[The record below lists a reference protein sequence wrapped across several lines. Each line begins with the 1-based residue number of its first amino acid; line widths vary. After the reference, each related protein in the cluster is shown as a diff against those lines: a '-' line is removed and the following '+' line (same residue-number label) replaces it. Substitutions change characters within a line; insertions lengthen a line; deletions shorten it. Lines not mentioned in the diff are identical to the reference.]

1 MFGLVI
7 SRDGSLIDF
16 VTKLGGITKTGAFY
30 SYKGH
35 RLGQGREN
43 VRKYLNEHPEIMDAI
58 DAEIRNSG
66 KADEVLT
73 LGSAVED

>member
-1 MFGLVI
+1 
-7 SRDGSLIDF
+7 
-16 VTKLGGITKTGAFY
+16 
-30 SYKGH
+30 
-35 RLGQGREN
+35 
-43 VRKYLNEHPEIMDAI
+43 MDAI